1 VPEERYDIEKDKV
14 TGTGQGKKG
23 LTGSF
28 VNALAIGSYRSIFS
42 YCNVYLYNLHTIK
55 FTF

>member
-23 LTGSF
+23 LTGSLR
-28 VNALAIGSYRSIFS
+28 ASRMHWLLAATEVFS
-42 YCNVYLYNLHTIK
+42 AIVM
-55 FTF
+55 FTCIIYIQ